1 MLNCIMPN
9 RKGDGME
16 KLIEKT
22 VLLKLKQLPI
32 VQQQEVLDFV
42 EFLETKTSNKAAK
55 ILELEAAAESLLA
68 DYENDE
74 ELTAFTV
81 LDGEDFHV

>member
-1 MLNCIMPN
+1 
-9 RKGDGME
+9 ME
-16 KLIEKT
+16 ELIEKT

-32 VQQQEVLDFV
+32 VQQREVLNFV
-42 EFLETKTSNKAAK
+42 EFLEIKTSKKAAK

-68 DYENDE
+68 NYENDE
-74 ELTAFTV
+74 ELTAFTA

>member
-1 MLNCIMPN
+1 
-9 RKGDGME
+9 ME
-16 KLIEKT
+16 ELIEKT

-32 VQQQEVLDFV
+32 VQQQEVLNFV
-42 EFLETKTSNKAAK
+42 EFLEIKTSKKAAK

-68 DYENDE
+68 NYENDE
-74 ELTAFTV
+74 ELTAFTA